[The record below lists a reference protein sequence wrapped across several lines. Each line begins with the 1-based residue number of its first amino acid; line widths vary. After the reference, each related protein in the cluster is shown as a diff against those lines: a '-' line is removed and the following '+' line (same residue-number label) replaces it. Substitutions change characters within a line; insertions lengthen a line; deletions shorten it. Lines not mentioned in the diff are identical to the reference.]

1 MSKPTINPDF
11 LPFVEACSAHRISR
25 TVAYELANAGL
36 LDTFTIGRRRYVK
49 VESLRNLP
57 ERLAAQRERTG
68 RDNDG
73 TENGSQRRR
82 RTGTGG

>member
-1 MSKPTINPDF
+1 MSDTPLTPHF
-11 LPFVEACSAHRISR
+11 LPFVEACYDHGISR
-25 TVAYELANAGL
+25 TVAYELADAGL

-57 ERLAAQRERTG
+57 ERLAAQRQRTG

-73 TENGSQRRR
+73 TGGGSKRRR